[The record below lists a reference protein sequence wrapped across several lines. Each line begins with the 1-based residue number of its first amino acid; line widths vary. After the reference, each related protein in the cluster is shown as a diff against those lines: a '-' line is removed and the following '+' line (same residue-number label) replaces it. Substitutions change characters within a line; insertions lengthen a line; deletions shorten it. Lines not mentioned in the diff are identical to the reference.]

1 MGLCTLFMDLCVAN
15 SYSRG
20 DREFEKA
27 TAMLFPSEIVQR
39 GRMRDHTAVPFRR
52 RVTVKRRVRSRMVE
66 VELETS
72 QLSLQVSRVPK
83 KYLVKKF
90 APYASNQP
98 LYEGMR
104 NWCVGNRFNFV
115 YL

>member
-1 MGLCTLFMDLCVAN
+1 
-15 SYSRG
+15 
-20 DREFEKA
+20 
-27 TAMLFPSEIVQR
+27 MLFPSEIVQR

-83 KYLVKKF
+83 EYLVKKF